1 MFKIGKIFHLTHVV
15 EDLAAVDRWYDEVFA
30 VNRFYHGYEKLAA
43 REASLVLIG
52 DLVMEPVMLAK
63 VPDAERTPIGKF
75 LARFGQHFHS
85 IAWYVDDVKAMATD
99 LAQRNLRLYDVT
111 GRLVTPPLRT
121 EAIWTHP
128 KETHALLEFAA
139 TGNYI
144 ADPRLQSGWSTAP
157 WRDRNP
163 LAIDRTSHIT
173 VLFGDLKEA
182 KSLYIEVL
190 GGKLLHESETSG
202 HKRSAFISVGAD
214 TVIEAA
220 QPLSAAT
227 HEARDLEANGEGVH
241 AVTFKT
247 LNLKGA
253 AEFLRSKNQRIE
265 AQDADSFMLNVSDS
279 FGMLIKFTD
288 RAIPNDPRS

>member
-15 EDLAAVDRWYDEVFA
+15 NDLEAVDRWYDEIFA

-43 REASLVLIG
+43 REASLLLIG

-85 IAWYVDDVKAMATD
+85 IAWYVDDVGAMAAD
-99 LAQRNLRLYDVT
+99 LGRHNLRLYDVT
-111 GRLVTPPLRT
+111 GRVVKPPLRT

-144 ADPRLQSGWSTAP
+144 ADPRLQAGWTTTP
-157 WRDRNP
+157 WREHHP

-173 VLFGDLKEA
+173 VLFGDLKTA
-182 KSLYIEVL
+182 KNLYVDTL
-190 GGKLLHESETSG
+190 GGKLLHESESPG
-202 HKRSAFISVGAD
+202 HKRSAFISVGDD

-220 QPLSAAT
+220 QPLSASSA
-227 HEARDLEANGEGVH
+227 EARDLEANGEGVH

-247 LNLKGA
+247 LNLKRAGDY
-253 AEFLRSKNQRIE
+253 LRSKNQRIE
-265 AQDADSFMLNVSDS
+265 SENAESFMLNVNDS
-279 FGMLIKFTD
+279 FGMPMSFTD
-288 RAIPNDPRS
+288 RAIPNDPR